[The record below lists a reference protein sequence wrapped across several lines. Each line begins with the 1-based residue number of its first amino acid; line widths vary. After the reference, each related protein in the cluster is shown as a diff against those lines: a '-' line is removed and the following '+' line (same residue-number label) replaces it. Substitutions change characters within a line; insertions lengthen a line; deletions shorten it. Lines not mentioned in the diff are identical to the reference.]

1 MENFNIEKTNDPMEI
16 TKHNIFINEAWSFTM
31 PNHEKWRKEIKNII
45 LVENNKEIHK
55 HTTIPEEDCNVKAR
69 RTAWDSHYRYPQIR
83 SLSDALVDIIKDWIK
98 KENFDAP
105 YIKVHDCWINWYNK
119 NDHAVPHVH
128 GTHLSLVYFVDV
140 EDSGADFLF
149 HKDGRF
155 VLRRKEDNETFRN
168 NLRSVKVKNGTVL
181 MFSGDSM
188 HSVTPNL
195 SEHTRITFA
204 VNYGVDYSDKRED
217 Y

>member
-1 MENFNIEKTNDPMEI
+1 MFEI
-16 TKHNIFINEAWSFTM
+16 TKHNIFVEEAWSFTM
-31 PNHEKWRKEIKNII
+31 PDHEKWSKEIKNII
-45 LVENNKEIHK
+45 LVENNKEIHN
-55 HTTIPEEDCNVKAR
+55 HTTVIPPTNVKAK
-69 RTAWDSHYRYPQIR
+69 RTAWDSHFRYPQIR
-83 SLSDALVDIIKDWIK
+83 SLTDALADIIEDWIK

-155 VLRRKEDNETFRN
+155 VLIRKKDSETFRN

-195 SEHTRITFA
+195 SDNTRITFA
-204 VNYGVDYSDKRED
+204 VNYGVSYEKKGGDY
-217 Y
+217 

>member
-1 MENFNIEKTNDPMEI
+1 MENFNIEKTNDSMEI

-31 PNHEKWRKEIKNII
+31 PNHEKWRKEIKDII
-45 LVENNKEIHK
+45 LVENNKEIHH
-55 HTTIPEEDCNVKAR
+55 HTTIIPPTNVKAK
-69 RTAWDSHYRYPQIR
+69 RTAWDSHFRYPQIR
-83 SLSDALVDIIKDWIK
+83 SLTDALAGIIEDWIK

-140 EDSGADFLF
+140 EDAGAEFLF

-155 VLRRKEDNETFRN
+155 VLIRKKDNETFSN

-181 MFSGDSM
+181 MFSGGLT
-188 HSVTPNL
+188 HFVTPNL
-195 SEHTRITFA
+195 SDNTRITFA
-204 VNYGVDYSDKRED
+204 ANYEVSYEKKRED